1 MADAFLTTRVIRYFR
16 VRSQIVVKFPIINSL
31 FLSAKKFGPALAL
44 ATSARKRS
52 ALAEVGSTWKEVLQV
67 QHRLLIVDDE
77 RIFLDE
83 TEAVLTGEGYQVD
96 TARSGTDAIQKL
108 LSRPRGYSLVILDY
122 RMNDEDGAMVARSMH
137 SINPDLYILI
147 YSGDKTRDAVIS
159 AWKAGVVEFV
169 EKNGKSSELIEKVK
183 NWCRKYEETTCVIS
197 VDGYQGDNTK
207 QIEYIGMVGRSAAL
221 AEIAR
226 EVKLYRETKSNILIL
241 GDSGAGKELIA
252 KALHKGHPDL
262 FRAVNCA
269 TYSSR
274 EPALMEAELFGAEKG
289 SYTGA
294 DRNRRGIFEEANGGT
309 VFLDEIHTLSI
320 PAQQKLLRAINE
332 KKIRP
337 VGTTKEIPVNVRII
351 AAAKPDLDYRVKKG
365 EFLIDLK
372 YRINTL
378 EINVPPLRERPE
390 DVEPLVAFFCQRYCN
405 EYKVRKI
412 FLARTVRYMETYA
425 WPGNVRELEHMVE
438 RLCARTEGEKI
449 TPEHL
454 EPVFFKNEPA
464 PMALSTR
471 ALKNK
476 VEELTRETV
485 STALKVSRSQREAAR
500 RLGIPRSSF
509 HDLVKKFN
517 LGGLTRL
524 GKSGDGNNQ
533 N

>member
-1 MADAFLTTRVIRYFR
+1 MH
-16 VRSQIVVKFPIINSL
+16 
-31 FLSAKKFGPALAL
+31 
-44 ATSARKRS
+44 
-52 ALAEVGSTWKEVLQV
+52 V
-67 QHRLLIVDDE
+67 QHRLLVVDDE
-77 RIFLDE
+77 RVFLDE
-83 TEAVLTGEGYQVD
+83 TEAVLKNEGYLVD
-96 TARSGTDAIQKL
+96 TARAGNEAIQKL
-108 LSRPRGYSLVILDY
+108 LARPRGYSLVILDY

-147 YSGDKTRDAVIS
+147 YSADKTRDAVIS

-169 EKNGKSSELIEKVK
+169 EKDGKPAELIEKAR
-183 NWCRKYEETTCVIS
+183 NWCRKYEETTCTIS
-197 VDGYQGDNTK
+197 VEANQGDNSK
-207 QIEYIGMVGRSAAL
+207 LIEGIGMVGRSAAL
-221 AEIAR
+221 ANIAR
-226 EVKLYRETKSNILIL
+226 EVKLYRETKSNVLIV

-309 VFLDEIHTLSI
+309 VFLDEIHTLSL

-337 VGTTKEIPVNVRII
+337 VGTAREISFNARIV
-351 AAAKPDLDYRVKKG
+351 AAAKSDLDYRVKKG
-365 EFLIDLK
+365 DFLIDLK

-378 EINVPPLRERPE
+378 EIHVPPLKDRPE
-390 DVEPLVAFFCQRYCN
+390 DIEPLVAFFCQRYCN
-405 EYKVRKI
+405 EYKVRKT

-454 EPVFFKNEPA
+454 DPVFFKNEPA
-464 PMALSTR
+464 PMALSTQ

-476 VEELTRETV
+476 VEELTRDTV
-485 STALKVSRSQREAAR
+485 ATALKVSRSQREAAR

-509 HDLVKKFN
+509 HDLVKKFG

-524 GKSGDGNNQ
+524 GQSEERKIPN
-533 N
+533 